1 MRCSLLGT
9 ALCAAVAA
17 CAGSTSVG
25 QDRTVLIQFNRAPT
39 SADSSAVRA
48 LGARRA
54 LVVRV
59 ARAIAARGSPEARQ
73 YEALPD
79 VLRSDDLGQEEDPLV
94 SVFIE
99 VVDAPTVE
107 DSVFVAALGASTVGT
122 AHPENRIAA
131 VLRLSIVD
139 RLGEYPRFTKVE
151 IVLLTNRV
159 TP

>member
-1 MRCSLLGT
+1 L
-9 ALCAAVAA
+9 
-17 CAGSTSVG
+17 
-25 QDRTVLIQFNRAPT
+25 VL
-39 SADSSAVRA
+39 
-48 LGARRA
+48 
-54 LVVRV
+54 RV

-151 IVLLTNRV
+151 IVLPTNWV

>member
-59 ARAIAARGSPEARQ
+59 ARAIAARGSTEATR
-73 YEALPD
+73 YETLPD
-79 VLRSDDLGQEEDPLV
+79 VIRSDDLGEEDDPLV
-94 SVFIE
+94 SVFVH
-99 VVDAPTVE
+99 VVDVPTLE
-107 DSVFVAALGASTVGT
+107 DSAFVAALGGVGVGT
-122 AHPENRIAA
+122 LRPENVLAA
-131 VLRLSIVD
+131 VLRLGVVD
-139 RLGEYPRFTKVE
+139 RLGERARFTNVE
-151 IVLLTNRV
+151 IVASSIWV
-159 TP
+159 GP